1 MPKLISLLKQD
12 EDTNSFAEYFEKE
25 YCPIINQW
33 CLAYRMD
40 SDVHTNMHLESFH
53 RVLKHVYIK
62 GKRNKRLDKL
72 LFLLLKL
79 RVLRGL
85 RNYIREKGIPV
96 GLDQ

>member
-1 MPKLISLLKQD
+1 
-12 EDTNSFAEYFEKE
+12 
-25 YCPIINQW
+25 
-33 CLAYRMD
+33 MD

-79 RVLRGL
+79 SRDKSFERITKLYKVKGNTSRLRSIKSCNDIDL
-85 RNYIREKGIPV
+85 PLEPSIRTDTNYR
-96 GLDQ
+96 